1 MARQRYKNPFG
12 PAEVLEEN
20 DIRALLDGC
29 SRRAPTGVR
38 NRALIL
44 TLWRAGLRI
53 DEALTL
59 GPQDVKLEDHE
70 PVIRVRRAKG
80 DKQRTVSLHAEAQD
94 ALRRWLE
101 IRRARGCDERRPARA
116 PRRLFCTLDGAQ
128 LDQSY
133 VRHLLRRLARKG
145 AVNRRVHPHAF
156 RATLAVEMCLEG
168 VPLPAIRDVLGH
180 TNLSVTDAY
189 LRRVFPQQAIDAVRN
204 RRAGTPSQQT
214 PQDELRA
221 LLEQM
226 APGDAAKLADVLA
239 RLAA

>member
-12 PAEVLEEN
+12 PAEVLEEQ

-80 DKQRTVSLHAEAQD
+80 DKQRTVGLHAEAQD

-101 IRRARGCDERRPARA
+101 VRRACGCDERRPARA

-128 LDQSY
+128 LDQVLNPTPWRFHRSP
-133 VRHLLRRLARKG
+133 LRRPVA
-145 AVNRRVHPHAF
+145 
-156 RATLAVEMCLEG
+156 
-168 VPLPAIRDVLGH
+168 
-180 TNLSVTDAY
+180 
-189 LRRVFPQQAIDAVRN
+189 QA
-204 RRAGTPSQQT
+204 
-214 PQDELRA
+214 RA
-221 LLEQM
+221 LLPNWLGRVWSTSSASSRALIAKQRRSSVSSVSYSGCCSRPTTSRNTGALRYPSEWRCWSHQRCRSLWRCGQVGRGSCR
-226 APGDAAKLADVLA
+226 APYSQYA
-239 RLAA
+239 